1 MPLRGIRRNFNRLRC
16 LNGGGLS
23 AWRRRVFLSRKRSSC
38 ASEQLHSDANLEAVD
53 RRSTKNSKN
62 GQWMTEGDVSVRRST
77 PTPQGG
83 E

>member
-16 LNGGGLS
+16 LNGEDYRHGEGG
-23 AWRRRVFLSRKRSSC
+23 FLIAQRSSC